1 MYSLVHNEMEKELGR
16 GGGGGGYFLCKYL
29 DDSLLHL
36 LPAPLNINCNI
47 VIPLGYMY
55 VALSGKY
62 TYVWKN
68 IIVLFWLATYSSSKC
83 TE

>member
-1 MYSLVHNEMEKELGR
+1 MEWRRNLEV
-16 GGGGGGYFLCKYL
+16 GGGGYCLCKYL
-29 DDSLLHL
+29 DDSPLHL

-62 TYVWKN
+62 TYV
-68 IIVLFWLATYSSSKC
+68 
-83 TE
+83 

>member
-1 MYSLVHNEMEKELGR
+1 MEWRRNLEG
-16 GGGGGGYFLCKYL
+16 GGGGGGYCLCKYL

-62 TYVWKN
+62 TYV
-68 IIVLFWLATYSSSKC
+68 
-83 TE
+83 

>member
-1 MYSLVHNEMEKELGR
+1 MEWRRNLE
-16 GGGGGGYFLCKYL
+16 GGGGGYCLCKYL
-29 DDSLLHL
+29 DDSPLHL

-62 TYVWKN
+62 TYV
-68 IIVLFWLATYSSSKC
+68 
-83 TE
+83 

>member
-1 MYSLVHNEMEKELGR
+1 MYSLVHNGMEKELGR
-16 GGGGGGYFLCKYL
+16 GGGGGGYCLCKYL
-29 DDSLLHL
+29 DDSPLHL

-62 TYVWKN
+62 TYV
-68 IIVLFWLATYSSSKC
+68 
-83 TE
+83 

>member
-16 GGGGGGYFLCKYL
+16 GGEGGGGYCLCKYL

-36 LPAPLNINCNI
+36 LPAPLNINCSI

-55 VALSGKY
+55 VVFYMYVAFSGKY
-62 TYVWKN
+62 TYV
-68 IIVLFWLATYSSSKC
+68 
-83 TE
+83 

>member
-1 MYSLVHNEMEKELGR
+1 MYSLVHSEMEKELGR

-55 VALSGKY
+55 VALSEKY
-62 TYVWKN
+62 TYV
-68 IIVLFWLATYSSSKC
+68 
-83 TE
+83 

>member
-1 MYSLVHNEMEKELGR
+1 MEWRRNLE
-16 GGGGGGYFLCKYL
+16 GGGGGYCLCKYL
-29 DDSLLHL
+29 DSPLHL

-62 TYVWKN
+62 TYV
-68 IIVLFWLATYSSSKC
+68 
-83 TE
+83 

>member
-1 MYSLVHNEMEKELGR
+1 MKWRRNLE

-55 VALSGKY
+55 VALSEKY
-62 TYVWKN
+62 TYV
-68 IIVLFWLATYSSSKC
+68 
-83 TE
+83 